1 MANILELEV
10 EERLR
15 LVHEIWDSI
24 AEHPDAI
31 PLTDGERAELHRRLD
46 EYQRNPQS
54 GSSWDEVKARI
65 ATSVNHTLVIR
76 PQAEADVPLPD
87 GIPTVMRWGPGSDP
101 GTNSVLQPL
110 P

>member
-1 MANILELEV
+1 MASILELEV

-31 PLTDGERAELHRRLD
+31 PLTDGERAELERRL
-46 EYQRNPQS
+46 ETYQRDPHS

-65 ATSVNHTLVIR
+65 KR
-76 PQAEADVPLPD
+76 
-87 GIPTVMRWGPGSDP
+87 GR
-101 GTNSVLQPL
+101 
-110 P
+110 